1 MKAKV
6 NDLFFLYF
14 NEVRINT
21 TLDTVASTFTF
32 LARYDPD
39 IPGNAELFQPLSYAK
54 IEFFDETREDEPNK
68 GLLSTGRI
76 VRWDAVS
83 TGAPNL
89 WQLSGYSLPGVL
101 DDCQIPYNLYP
112 LESNNRNLDQI
123 ANRLIK
129 PFGLKLIVYEIV
141 QKECAQKIAKT
152 VAKPEET
159 IKDYICSVANQKNVV
174 VSHDI
179 HGNLIMFR
187 PDVKSKPKLT
197 LTDQNTLK
205 MELSVDG
212 TRIHSQITTLRQP
225 SRGTNPDE
233 AFGNININ
241 VKSFDDFDQDRG
253 QTFKVSSVDT
263 VTNPLVKVFRPTVD
277 RLTRLSFYDTNR
289 AALNLRATELKNIRI
304 TFSLDRWET
313 ISIGDIIE
321 VINPELFIN
330 NKVKM
335 VLESTEILESA
346 DQKTMTGSLVL
357 LETFTGDEPQNIF
370 G

>member
-6 NDLFFLYF
+6 NNLYFLYF
-14 NEVRINT
+14 NEVIIDTR
-21 TLDTVASTFTF
+21 LDTVASTFTF
-32 LARYDPD
+32 FAKYDPD
-39 IPGNAELFQPLSYAK
+39 IPGHKELFKPLSYAK
-54 IEFFDETREDEPNK
+54 IEFFDDDDR
-68 GLLSTGRI
+68 LLSTGRI
-76 VRWDAVS
+76 VRWSSKS
-83 TGAPNL
+83 TSEPNL

-112 LESNNRNLDQI
+112 LESNYKNLAQI
-123 ANRLIK
+123 TDRLLK
-129 PFGLKLIVYEIV
+129 PFDLKNIVYDIV
-141 QKECAQKIAKT
+141 TKECAQAIAKT

-187 PDVKSKPKLT
+187 PDVKGKPKLT
-197 LTDQNTLK
+197 LTSENTLT
-205 MELSVDG
+205 MELDVDG
-212 TRIHSQITTLRQP
+212 TRIHSHITTLRQP
-225 SRGTNPDE
+225 SRGGNPDE
-233 AFGNININ
+233 AFGSININ
-241 VKSFDDFDQDRG
+241 VKSFDDLDQDRG

-263 VTNPLVKVFRPTVD
+263 VVNPLVKVYRPTVD

-304 TFSLDRWET
+304 DFSLDHWAK

-321 VINPELFIN
+321 VINPELYIN

-335 VLESTEILESA
+335 VLESTVITENSK
-346 DQKTMTGSLVL
+346 QKTMTGSLVL

>member
-6 NDLFFLYF
+6 NGLYFVYF
-14 NEVRINT
+14 NEVIISS

-32 LARYDPD
+32 LARYDQD
-39 IPGNAELFQPLSYAK
+39 IPEHKQLFRPLSYAK
-54 IEFFDETREDEPNK
+54 IEFFSDEDK
-68 GLLSTGRI
+68 ILSTGRI
-76 VRWDAVS
+76 VRWTPKSSAE
-83 TGAPNL
+83 PNL

-112 LESNNRNLDQI
+112 LESNNRSLKQI
-123 ANRLIK
+123 TERLLA
-129 PFGLKLIVYEIV
+129 PFGIKLIVYDIV
-141 QKECAQKIAKT
+141 VKECNQIITKT

-179 HGNLIMFR
+179 YGNLIMFR
-187 PDVKSKPKLT
+187 PDTKAKPKLT
-197 LTDQNTLK
+197 LTDQNTIS
-205 MELSVDG
+205 MELDVDG
-212 TRIHSQITTLRQP
+212 TKIHSHITTLRQP
-225 SRGTNPDE
+225 SRGDNPDE
-233 AFGNININ
+233 AFGSININ

-263 VTNPLVKVFRPTVD
+263 VRNPLVQVFRPTVD

-289 AALNLRATELKNIRI
+289 AALNLRATELKDIRI
-304 TFSLDRWET
+304 DFALDYWAP

-321 VINPELFIN
+321 VVNPELFIN

-335 VLESTEILESA
+335 VLESTTITESSS
-346 DQKTMTGSLVL
+346 QKTMTGTLVL
-357 LETFTGDEPQNIF
+357 LETFTSAEPQNIF
-370 G
+370 S